1 MTINSEATQSFCLKM
16 TEAID
21 QCVGEVML
29 NKAIYDSYQANMA
42 EISAEKSYTLLGQGT
57 KVADALSVKPSLALT
72 SGKKFLSHP
81 KMGKEIFGPFSL
93 IVSCEN
99 DNELSE
105 ILMKIEGQLTFSF
118 MGQEKEF
125 NEQAHLI
132 ALAKEKAG
140 RIIFNGV
147 PTGVEVGYA
156 MIHGGPFPAT
166 TAPNSTSVGTD
177 AIRRFVR
184 PVCYQDAPQ
193 SLLPMA
199 LKDNNPLEIFRKING
214 KWCQDKI

>member
-1 MTINSEATQSFCLKM
+1 
-16 TEAID
+16 
-21 QCVGEVML
+21 
-29 NKAIYDSYQANMA
+29 
-42 EISAEKSYTLLGQGT
+42 
-57 KVADALSVKPSLALT
+57 
-72 SGKKFLSHP
+72 
-81 KMGKEIFGPFSL
+81 
-93 IVSCEN
+93 
-99 DNELSE
+99 
-105 ILMKIEGQLTFSF
+105 

-177 AIRRFVR
+177 AIRVARRFVIKM
-184 PVCYQDAPQ
+184 PQ

>member
-1 MTINSEATQSFCLKM
+1 
-16 TEAID
+16 
-21 QCVGEVML
+21 
-29 NKAIYDSYQANMA
+29 
-42 EISAEKSYTLLGQGT
+42 
-57 KVADALSVKPSLALT
+57 
-72 SGKKFLSHP
+72 
-81 KMGKEIFGPFSL
+81 
-93 IVSCEN
+93 
-99 DNELSE
+99 
-105 ILMKIEGQLTFSF
+105 MKIEGQLTFSF

-166 TAPNSTSVGTD
+166 TAPNNTSVGTD
-177 AIRRFVR
+177 AIRRFAR

-214 KWCQDKI
+214 KWRYQIRSGS